1 VSSSQLITGIVSH
14 GLPLLT
20 WFPLVNGHLYLL
32 PSGSITI
39 TTGRKMHPKRV
50 ESSAP
55 RLLLSI
61 TSWPGTE
68 SHELSQVWL
77 CFFTS
82 IYKSSEESNAHS
94 GSFRKT
100 QLCFD

>member
-1 VSSSQLITGIVSH
+1 
-14 GLPLLT
+14 
-20 WFPLVNGHLYLL
+20 LVNGHLYLL

-61 TSWPGTE
+61 TSWLLVLMGLAGQVQRVTSFLRSGYAFSPVSTKALKKAMPTLVPLEKPNFVLTE
-68 SHELSQVWL
+68 LVERG
-77 CFFTS
+77 FF
-82 IYKSSEESNAHS
+82 HV
-94 GSFRKT
+94 
-100 QLCFD
+100 